1 MKNNTIKLG
10 LILAAFA
17 VVACASLAVVYQV
30 TEQAIASQAQDALNS
45 SLKELFPEATSH
57 EDIKGAVSSSDE
69 TVKIEEAYLVK
80 NDLAPLGV
88 AIKATTASYK
98 GPATV
103 LIGVRLDR
111 SITGVHILEMSDT
124 PGLGA
129 NAASSTYYVDKAK
142 KITFPGQF
150 TGKYITDKFE
160 VKTDV
165 IPITAATVT
174 SKAITKAV
182 KVASASAG
190 EYLQAM
196 ALGTAAPSAISGASQ
211 EAAQPAAEATSG
223 ASATSSG
230 SATTQP
236 AKPAAETTSGAS
248 Q

>member
-17 VVACASLAVVYQV
+17 VVACASLAVVYQI
-30 TEQAIASQAQDALNS
+30 TEPAIASQAQDALNA

-57 EDIKGAVSSSDE
+57 EDITSAVSSSDE

-88 AIKATTASYK
+88 AIKASTASYK

-111 SITGVHILEMSDT
+111 SITGVRILEISDT

-129 NAASSTYYVDKAK
+129 NAASPTYYVDKEK

-174 SKAITKAV
+174 SKAITKIV

-190 EYLQAM
+190 AYLQAM
-196 ALGTAAPSAISGASQ
+196 ALGTAAPSATSGASQ
-211 EAAQPAAEATSG
+211 EAIQPAAEATSG
-223 ASATSSG
+223 ASAEGTATQ
-230 SATTQP
+230 SAE
-236 AKPAAETTSGAS
+236 PAAETTSGAS